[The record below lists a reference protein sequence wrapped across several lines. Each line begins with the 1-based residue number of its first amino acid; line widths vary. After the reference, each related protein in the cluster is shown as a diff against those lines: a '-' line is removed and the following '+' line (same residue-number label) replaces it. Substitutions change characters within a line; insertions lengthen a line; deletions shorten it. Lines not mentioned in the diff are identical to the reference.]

1 MKILEIFDSIQGEGT
16 YMGLPCTFV
25 RTAGCS
31 LHCSFCD
38 TKVSWA
44 EGKHDMSLE
53 AIATKCDMPLVVIT
67 GGEPTEQP
75 TEELKQL
82 INLLHS
88 KGKHVAMESNGT
100 FEHYTELGA
109 DWVTCS
115 PKANASYAIFME
127 GVNELKYVVT
137 EDFNADVAIPEAV
150 REKFAGHIWLQPC
163 DYGDERTLNSRDKAR
178 ALAMSDP
185 RFRCGIQL
193 HKWYG
198 VE

>member
-1 MKILEIFDSIQGEGT
+1 MKILEIFDSFQGEGH
-16 YMGLPCTFV
+16 YMGRPCTFV

-38 TKVSWA
+38 TKNSWA
-44 EGKHDMSLE
+44 EGTIDLAPSD
-53 AIATKCDMPLVVIT
+53 IAKACNMPLVVIT

-75 TEELKQL
+75 TMELIQL
-82 INLLHS
+82 IKLLHIS
-88 KGKHVAMESNGT
+88 HKEVAIESNGT
-100 FEHYTELGA
+100 FEHYADLGA

-115 PKANASYAIFME
+115 PKANASYAIFMD

-137 EDFNADVAIPEAV
+137 DDFNADMAIPEAV
-150 REKFAGHIWLQPC
+150 RAKFTGHIWLQPC
-163 DYGDERTLNSRDKAR
+163 DYGDERTFKSRQR
-178 ALAMSDP
+178 AYELAMKEP

-198 VE
+198 VL